1 VVENVSIPVIANGGS
16 SNNRNSDINTHE
28 GTVRQFYESNYPR
41 KSWVLLIKI
50 LCLKIL
56 PSEMGPIESGII
68 QKTFIKETSLEI
80 FFAVFFFLRHVR
92 PL

>member
-28 GTVRQFYESNYPR
+28 GIVRQFYEHLTPAQILGFFDKN
-41 KSWVLLIKI
+41 KI

-56 PSEMGPIESGII
+56 PSAMSRLTKSGII
-68 QKTFIKETSLEI
+68 PKAFIKGTSLEI
-80 FFAVFFFLRHVR
+80 F
-92 PL
+92 